1 MTGASNPQQQAAT
14 GAVGEATPRERL
26 GITDREFQEMGR
38 LGAMFY
44 EAGDLERAQIVFEG
58 LVEVDPTS
66 SAAHAALGALLVR
79 TRQDDRALEHLH
91 RALTL
96 DPKQVDAYVN
106 RGEVYLRKQELKSAI
121 ADLKRAIELDPT
133 EQDPAANRARVIMNT
148 LYQSLKAKGAI
159 S

>member
-1 MTGASNPQQQAAT
+1 MTSASAPQQPIVSDAT
-14 GAVGEATPRERL
+14 ATPRQQL

-58 LVEVDPTS
+58 LVEVDPKS
-66 SAAHAALGALLVR
+66 SAAHAALGALLTR
-79 TRQDDRALEHLH
+79 TRQDDRALDHLR
-91 RALTL
+91 RAIDL
-96 DPKQVDAYVN
+96 DPRQVDAYVN
-106 RGEVYLRKQELKSAI
+106 RGEIFLRKQEVKSAV
-121 ADLKRAIELDPT
+121 ADLKRAIELDPA

-148 LYQSLKAKGAI
+148 LYQSLKARGAI